1 MAGSSERPAGH
12 GPGRLQKEIRQNRP
26 FHSKGQEAFLSLL
39 RTGDVVKH
47 RFHELFEA
55 AGITL
60 QQYNVLR
67 ILRGAGQEG
76 LATLE
81 IGDRMIER
89 TPGVTRLLD
98 RLEEKGLVRRERS
111 PEDRRRV
118 VCSISPSGLEL
129 LTSLDAPVSEADN
142 MVFQGMDEA
151 DLDTLIRILDR
162 LREQIETDTD

>member
-1 MAGSSERPAGH
+1 MAGSSERPAGQSS
-12 GPGRLQKEIRQNRP
+12 GRLQKEIRQNRP

-55 AGITL
+55 AGITF

-81 IGDRMIER
+81 IGGRMIER

-111 PEDRRRV
+111 PEDRRKV
-118 VCSISPSGLEL
+118 VCTISPSGLEL
-129 LTSLDAPVSEADN
+129 LASLDAPVSEADN

-162 LREQIETDTD
+162 LRDQIEIDTD